1 MNVVWLKRDLRVEDH
16 APLAMAAARGDVL
29 VVYVVED
36 ELLACPETDPSHV
49 RFAAQSLEAL
59 RDALAQRGAELLVLR
74 GALPHAFAELH
85 AKRRF
90 TALFSHEET
99 GNLVTYDRDKRVLAW
114 CRQEGI
120 PWTEVPQTG
129 VVRRLRTRDGWA
141 RRWSARMHAPLVQAP
156 DRIAAVSLAALG
168 LEAGAIPFEDSLGL
182 TRSTKHEAQ
191 LGGEVAAQATLA
203 SFLAERGHAYASSMS
218 SPVTAWDGCS
228 RLSPYLAF
236 GNLSMRQVVH
246 AAERR
251 RADFARKR
259 SEEARGWRGSLAA
272 FGGRLRWHCHFM
284 QKLEDETRLEFENL
298 AIYMNGLREESFRED
313 RFEAWARG
321 ETGFPMVDACMR
333 ALLATGWVNFRMRAM
348 LMSFA
353 SYDLWLH
360 WRRPGLHLARH
371 FLDFE
376 PGIHWSQVQMQSG
389 STGINTLR
397 TYSPTKQLRDHDP
410 TGVFVR
416 RWVPELAR
424 VPDPYLAEPWK
435 MPPEAQVHAGCILG
449 RDYPRP
455 IVDHNAAIA
464 EARARIM
471 RLRRGAD
478 ARAEASGIVKKHGS
492 RRGPMRRRTS
502 G

>member
-1 MNVVWLKRDLRVEDH
+1 
-16 APLAMAAARGDVL
+16 
-29 VVYVVED
+29 
-36 ELLACPETDPSHV
+36 
-49 RFAAQSLEAL
+49 
-59 RDALAQRGAELLVLR
+59 
-74 GALPHAFAELH
+74 
-85 AKRRF
+85 
-90 TALFSHEET
+90 
-99 GNLVTYDRDKRVLAW
+99 
-114 CRQEGI
+114 
-120 PWTEVPQTG
+120 
-129 VVRRLRTRDGWA
+129 
-141 RRWSARMHAPLVQAP
+141 
-156 DRIAAVSLAALG
+156 
-168 LEAGAIPFEDSLGL
+168 
-182 TRSTKHEAQ
+182 
-191 LGGEVAAQATLA
+191 
-203 SFLAERGHAYASSMS
+203 
-218 SPVTAWDGCS
+218 
-228 RLSPYLAF
+228 
-236 GNLSMRQVVH
+236 
-246 AAERR
+246 
-251 RADFARKR
+251 
-259 SEEARGWRGSLAA
+259 
-272 FGGRLRWHCHFM
+272 M
-284 QKLEDETRLEFENL
+284 QKLEDETRLEFTNL
-298 AIYMNGLREESFRED
+298 ATYMDGLREQSFRED

-424 VPDPYLAEPWK
+424 VPDEHLAEPWK
-435 MPPEAQVHAGCILG
+435 MPSEAQVRAGCTIG

-455 IVDHNAAIA
+455 IVDHNTAIA

-471 RLRRGAD
+471 RLRRGPE

-492 RRGPMRRRTS
+492 RRGPVRRRAA

>member
-1 MNVVWLKRDLRVEDH
+1 
-16 APLAMAAARGDVL
+16 
-29 VVYVVED
+29 
-36 ELLACPETDPSHV
+36 
-49 RFAAQSLEAL
+49 
-59 RDALAQRGAELLVLR
+59 
-74 GALPHAFAELH
+74 
-85 AKRRF
+85 
-90 TALFSHEET
+90 
-99 GNLVTYDRDKRVLAW
+99 
-114 CRQEGI
+114 
-120 PWTEVPQTG
+120 
-129 VVRRLRTRDGWA
+129 
-141 RRWSARMHAPLVQAP
+141 
-156 DRIAAVSLAALG
+156 
-168 LEAGAIPFEDSLGL
+168 
-182 TRSTKHEAQ
+182 
-191 LGGEVAAQATLA
+191 
-203 SFLAERGHAYASSMS
+203 MS
-218 SPVTAWDGCS
+218 SPVSAWEGCS

-236 GNLSMRQVVH
+236 GNVSMRQVVH

-251 RADFARKR
+251 RAELARKR
-259 SEEARGWRGSLAA
+259 SEEARGWRTSLAA

-298 AIYMNGLREESFRED
+298 AQYMNGLREESFRED

-321 ETGFPMVDACMR
+321 ETGYPMVDACMR
-333 ALLATGWVNFRMRAM
+333 ALLGTGWVNFRMRAM
-348 LMSFA
+348 LVSFA

-424 VPDPYLAEPWK
+424 VSDEHLAEPWR
-435 MPPEAQVHAGCILG
+435 MPPEEQVRASCIIG

-471 RLRRGAD
+471 RLRRGVE
-478 ARAEASGIVKKHGS
+478 ARAEAQAIVRKHGS
-492 RRGPMRRRTS
+492 RRGPMRGRRAS
-502 G
+502 